1 MPQSVAEKIVCS
13 ECGSDGLEK
22 ALFCYSCGAPLIV
35 DDPAVEDYKTTEAVD
50 KSAPAEDQP
59 ITAPE
64 GDPFTGPEDEGDGSE
79 RVVKTAE
86 TDDPFP
92 PVKTAAVLKKDTGV
106 MRMRRIEVRWTSD
119 DGTPNIWF
127 LLATIALFAIAF
139 GVFLLS
145 MLLR

>member
-22 ALFCYSCGAPLIV
+22 ALFCYSCGAPLNV
-35 DDPAVEDYKTTEAVD
+35 DVSSGGDGPNEVAAEESTA
-50 KSAPAEDQP
+50 AEDQP
-59 ITAPE
+59 ISAPE
-64 GDPFTGPEDEGDGSE
+64 GDPFSGPDGPAEESEGDP
-79 RVVKTAE
+79 KTSAAA
-86 TDDPFP
+86 PFP
-92 PVKTAAVLKKDTGV
+92 PIKTAAVLKKDSGL

-127 LLATIALFAIAF
+127 ILATIVLFSIAF